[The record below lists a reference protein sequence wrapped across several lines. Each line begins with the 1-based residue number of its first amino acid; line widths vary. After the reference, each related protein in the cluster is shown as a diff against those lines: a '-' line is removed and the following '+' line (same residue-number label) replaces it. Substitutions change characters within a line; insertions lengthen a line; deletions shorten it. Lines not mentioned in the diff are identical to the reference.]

1 MKRFVAA
8 LLCILL
14 LVPMAM
20 AEGTEWECAACGQAN
35 NGNFCTNCGARR
47 PENPVCP
54 GCGQVY
60 EHSLGFSFCPACGA
74 PLNGQAM
81 AYEGPGFD
89 TPEAAVQAFLEA
101 LREQDLPSALR
112 TFAWETRI
120 QYGSLEGALERNKTW
135 NRSLSPNFP
144 KGSGLL
150 DAMNVEL
157 ARQYVISSLQYTL
170 LALVNPD
177 LDCMQVY
184 SVNPKEEGS
193 VAAFVAAFDLSRLD
207 VLGTLGDIRIL
218 TVQEGVDQGYLPD
231 TALSE
236 SLARSVENKRVSY
249 GAEQLELRLA
259 VFTMGGETYLFAPTI
274 VRYADRWYLYHTSSE
289 IMSLLDV
296 IAVCIAPLPAAQKR

>member
-35 NGNFCTNCGARR
+35 NGNFCTNCGVRR

-54 GCGQVY
+54 GCG
-60 EHSLGFSFCPACGA
+60 P
-74 PLNGQAM
+74 PLNGQAT

-135 NRSLSPNFP
+135 NCSLSPNFP

-184 SVNPKEEGS
+184 SVNPKEEGA
-193 VAAFVAAFDLSRLD
+193 VEAFVAAFDLSRLD

-236 SLARSVENKRVSY
+236 LLARSVENKRVSY

-289 IMSLLDV
+289 IMSLLNV
-296 IAVCIAPLPAAQKR
+296 FAVCIAPLPAAQKR